1 MEPNMTNGTAP
12 ILYSLHNCPYAIRA
26 RFALL
31 KAQQCVLIRSIK
43 LDNKPSEMLE
53 VSPKGS
59 VPVLVI
65 SNRSQMETTQQKQI
79 LEESLDIMVWALSEC
94 DPNDLLNSSHPEAL
108 SKMLEVIGEFESHF
122 VPAMNAF
129 GCAKRYHED
138 NADEL
143 RKECERD
150 LFKLESLLTQH
161 SFLFSERESLV
172 DIAILPFIRKYAR
185 IDKQWFRQS
194 PYPNLKAWLNGYI
207 QSPQFSKVMKN
218 YDLWLDAREE
228 QYFCN

>member
-1 MEPNMTNGTAP
+1 MTKGTAP

-65 SNRSQMETTQQKQI
+65 PNRPHMGNKEQKQV
-79 LEESLDIMVWALSEC
+79 LEESLDIMIWALSEC

-143 RKECERD
+143 RKECESD

-185 IDKQWFRQS
+185 IDKQWLRQS